1 MFESHMI
8 LTARSVKLNLFNVIR
23 NKGGKFLEKL
33 WCCVGGGVWKDNL
46 FFKKVFDLKERI
58 SLLFAF

>member
-1 MFESHMI
+1 MI
-8 LTARSVKLNLFNVIR
+8 LTARSVKLNLFNVIG